1 MLVDLLDK
9 LIDRGIQLVR
19 RREEIDRHLFNEFI
33 TPAFNELDSIHADYL
48 RTFRKYREIVK
59 TSPQMM
65 DEKHPLLDQI
75 KEDGLYSLGQ
85 RRRARTL
92 AEAPGN
98 PELEG
103 FVTAVREYLYTGEKG
118 LDDIET
124 NQRTRPKVRRV
135 RRATGELALSKIR
148 AVAGSRSDDYQ
159 KRQRA
164 ITILDEIIE
173 SIQDRYTLV
182 TKEYQALKR
191 QLTRPK

>member
-9 LIDRGIQLVR
+9 LIDRAIQLIR
-19 RREEIDRHLFNEFI
+19 HREEVDRHLYNEFV
-33 TPAFNELDSIHADYL
+33 TPAFNELDTIHADYL

-59 TSPQMM
+59 TSPQPM

-85 RRRARTL
+85 RRRARAL
-92 AEAPGN
+92 AEAAGN
-98 PELEG
+98 PKLDG
-103 FVTAVREYLYTGEKG
+103 FVTAVREYLYTGERG
-118 LDDIET
+118 LDDIAR
-124 NQRTRPKVRRV
+124 NQKASPKARRITPT
-135 RRATGELALSKIR
+135 TGKLALRKIR
-148 AVAGSRSDDYQ
+148 AVADSRADDSE

-173 SIQDRYTLV
+173 TIQDRYTIV
-182 TKEYQALKR
+182 TKEYQMLKR